1 MPHHNRAILAD
12 IAENDLDPTVD
23 YVTGKDGLLKLK
35 PKDARNL
42 KVDQKEEEKPV
53 SKSKEA
59 KKPTVVTTELEVLPE
74 VKPEPAIE
82 VVEVPSAA
90 EVVEQAADS
99 AAAAIDEEIKD
110 AQKKKLKV
118 KKPKDL
124 F

>member
-23 YVTGKDGLLKLK
+23 YISGKDGLLKLK

-42 KVDQKEEEKPV
+42 KVDQKEEEEKPV

-59 KKPTVVTTELEVLPE
+59 KKPAVTVEVQAALE
-74 VKPEPAIE
+74 VKPEPVVE
-82 VVEVPSAA
+82 VVEVAPAVEA
-90 EVVEQAADS
+90 IEQAADS
-99 AAAAIDEEIKD
+99 VAATLDEEIKD